1 VAAEPCSTGRYANSR
16 RRDGRRL
23 GGRALAEDVEFDL
36 TKAAGEGNLLWGRNS
51 LVAEEDD
58 RVSMKGPLDLAER
71 CLVKGPSQ
79 IDATDLAEH
88 GIGRD
93 NLNRHGRSFC

>member
-1 VAAEPCSTGRYANSR
+1 MPILAGATDADWAAVLSPKTLNSISPKR
-16 RRDGRRL
+16 R
-23 GGRALAEDVEFDL
+23 V
-36 TKAAGEGNLLWGRNS
+36 KATCC
-51 LVAEEDD
+51 
-58 RVSMKGPLDLAER
+58 LAER